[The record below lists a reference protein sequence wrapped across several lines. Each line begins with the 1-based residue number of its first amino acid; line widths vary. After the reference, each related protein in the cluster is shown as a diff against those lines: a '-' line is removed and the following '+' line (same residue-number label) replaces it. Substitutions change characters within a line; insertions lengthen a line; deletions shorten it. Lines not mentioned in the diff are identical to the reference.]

1 MPSSAAGTTTDLST
15 TNTTS
20 LKQLKNSMHLDFSSP
35 TSSKK
40 QVISADL
47 LDIIKASPTIGKMF
61 SQGTATPT
69 PTKLLYPSEV
79 TLAQR
84 QYAQGFIDALT
95 QVQQL
100 NGFVP
105 SPALL
110 NSPSFLAPLFQSVA
124 ASTSSNDQTKTVTSP
139 VLTSPNRESL
149 SVIMQAAMSGM
160 GSLAGYSFT
169 QLTPT
174 QLATPYAVATSS
186 TAATTTAS
194 VHQQSVGSSSTT
206 TAVVYPDDIA
216 MKNELPGCSSVTSL
230 QSESINDAS
239 AYDAYTTSES
249 NHEME
254 ACTSS
259 IRSSA
264 SPRSQE
270 EHVFMGPFS
279 GDSYDALEQEKKKLE
294 RKRARNRLAAS
305 KCRQKKLQKINDL
318 EKQVEEEKL
327 RASRLNEDLKL
338 LETSIAQLR
347 QLLQEHHNNGCPVS
361 AKVIST

>member
-1 MPSSAAGTTTDLST
+1 MNYSHIP
-15 TNTTS
+15 
-20 LKQLKNSMHLDFSSP
+20 KVHHKNIP
-35 TSSKK
+35 
-40 QVISADL
+40 
-47 LDIIKASPTIGKMF
+47 
-61 SQGTATPT
+61 
-69 PTKLLYPSEV
+69 
-79 TLAQR
+79 
-84 QYAQGFIDALT
+84 DALT

-110 NSPSFLAPLFQSVA
+110 NSPSFLAPLFQSVT
-124 ASTSSNDQTKTVTSP
+124 ASTNNNDQMKTVKSP

-174 QLATPYAVATSS
+174 QLTPYAVATSS
-186 TAATTTAS
+186 SAPITATTTS
-194 VHQQSVGSSSTT
+194 VLQQQQQQQPVGSSSATP
-206 TAVVYPDDIA
+206 AIMHLDDIT

-230 QSESINDAS
+230 QSESINDTS
-239 AYDAYTTSES
+239 TYDAYATSES
-249 NHEME
+249 NEME
-254 ACTSS
+254 ACASS
-259 IRSSA
+259 IRSSV

-270 EHVFMGPFS
+270 EHVFMGSFS

-327 RASRLNEDLKL
+327 RASRLNGDLKL

-347 QLLQEHHNNGCPVS
+347 QLLQEHHNNGCPIS